1 MQKNKML
8 WLAGI
13 GGILFLIFFIILLV
27 FTNLDILQER
37 AFIFFPPDAPSTTVG
52 LIFGGGLNKDGGL
65 NSMVADRVAAGVAL
79 LRSGK
84 VGELIITGDDGR
96 IHSNEVDAMK
106 KAALELGVAADKII
120 VDRHGY
126 RTYDSC
132 YRAAKVY
139 KIKRVVAVS
148 QFFHLPRIIFL
159 CEHFGVGTTG
169 VAADFRN
176 YGFDSIY
183 MNTREIGARLKAWW
197 QVNVTKP
204 MPLVSSKD

>member
-1 MQKNKML
+1 MKNLTKKL
-8 WLAGI
+8 ITIVSALFVILGI
-13 GGILFLIFFIILLV
+13 IFLIFVNI
-27 FTNLDILQER
+27 DILQEK
-37 AFIFFPPDAPSTTVG
+37 AFVFFPPDVPSATVG
-52 LIFGGGLNKDGGL
+52 LIFGGGLNKDGSL

-84 VGELIITGDDGR
+84 VGELMITGDDGR

-106 KAALELGVAADKII
+106 NAALELGVPADKIL

-139 KIKRVVAVS
+139 GIKRVIAVS

-159 CEHFGVGTTG
+159 CEHFGISTTG

-176 YGFDSIY
+176 YGFD
-183 MNTREIGARLKAWW
+183 
-197 QVNVTKP
+197 
-204 MPLVSSKD
+204 